1 MPGIAQLAAGSKVSE
16 WKLLISTV
24 TTKRQDRLVALEGDK
39 TADEGLSLDQNAD
52 DVICL
57 EVLRQG

>member
-1 MPGIAQLAAGSKVSE
+1 MPGIAQLAAGNKVSE
-16 WKLLISTV
+16 WNLLITTV
-24 TTKRQDRLVALEGDK
+24 TTKHQNRLVALEGHK

-52 DVICL
+52 DVVCL

>member
-1 MPGIAQLAAGSKVSE
+1 
-16 WKLLISTV
+16 LISTV
-24 TTKRQDRLVALEGDK
+24 ATKCQDRLVALEGDK
-39 TADEGLSLDQNAD
+39 TADEGLSLDQYAD